1 MVKVRKM
8 VKMSLNEEQNIHQNN
23 SSRKLSILRKNTYE
37 QLGAST
43 GGLRGG
49 GNNNDDDVVC
59 LVHSW

>member
-49 GNNNDDDVVC
+49 GQ
-59 LVHSW
+59 